1 MLELMAEQ
9 PVTGPDNSAAN
20 RRRVAPVANRTPRVY
35 RSLGFSPARRVVPHR
50 MKTQRLAERSGAK
63 LPAGVPCPARH
74 ICTYF
79 ILGSSQGNHSKTDE
93 AFGCELPAGVPCPAR
108 HILPFYLRQTTG
120 RNASAVNSRSAG
132 GANNNVHF
140 PRGAFVVIC
149 TAHLAGLKPE
159 DW

>member
-93 AFGCELPAGVPCPAR
+93 AFGCELPSPGTDIVLPGHRHGVTRPGPAYKLRFQAGSARLGVSTAVPYA
-108 HILPFYLRQTTG
+108 
-120 RNASAVNSRSAG
+120 ASSRTPETSRSE
-132 GANNNVHF
+132 
-140 PRGAFVVIC
+140 
-149 TAHLAGLKPE
+149 T
-159 DW
+159 